1 MATGYKNLSDTLAFQ
16 QLNALSKH
24 SMMTLTLDSSRL
36 KSMTVSMGMGLFYN
50 YAAKL
55 VDETSLMALQD
66 LADEMD
72 VVGQYRQLLAGEVM
86 NGSEQ
91 RMVLH
96 HLTRGQL
103 GSAVISQGRD
113 KRLFYEQQRQ
123 RISAFAK
130 KIHTGQF
137 RGGTGERFRH
147 VCQVGIGGSALGPR
161 SLYLALAHGAH
172 CREQQYMTASFITN
186 VDPDNASQV
195 LSELDL
201 ASTLFIVV
209 SKSGTTQETFTN
221 EALVCHALQQAN
233 LNPENHL
240 VAVTSESGSIV
251 SDVDYLEHFYLD
263 DYIGGR
269 FSSTSAVGATLL
281 TLAFGA
287 DVFEAL
293 LDGAHHQ
300 DMLALNPCM
309 TENPALLDALIGV
322 YERNCLGYGCS
333 AVLPYSQPLV
343 RFVAH
348 LQQLD
353 MESNGKSVNREGL
366 PLSYDSG
373 PIIFGEP
380 GTNGQHSFYQLLHQ
394 GTQIVPLQ
402 FIGFQNS
409 RGGDDLDVDGSTSQQ
424 KLNANLVAQ
433 IFAFANGKQSSNP
446 NTSFAGQ
453 RPSSLIYG
461 EELTPWV
468 LGALLAHYEN
478 KVMFQGFLWNINS
491 FDQEGVQ
498 LGKQLTKQVLT
509 DYKDAEPINVLA
521 EMLGINTLRNNDNDI
536 ICYSKAG

>member
-1 MATGYKNLSDTLAFQ
+1 MATGYKNLSDTLAFE
-16 QLNALSKH
+16 QLNAQSKH
-24 SMMTLTLDSSRL
+24 SMMTLTLNCSRL
-36 KSMTVSMGMGLFYN
+36 KSMTVPMGMGLFYN

-55 VDETSLMALQD
+55 VDKTSLAGLQN

-72 VVGQYRQLLAGEVM
+72 VLGQYRQLLAGAVM

-113 KRLFYEQQRQ
+113 KRLFYEQQRR
-123 RISAFAK
+123 RISSFAE
-130 KIHTGQF
+130 KIHNGQL
-137 RGGTGERFRH
+137 RGGTGKRFSH
-147 VCQVGIGGSALGPR
+147 VCQIGIGGSALGPR

-186 VDPDNASQV
+186 VDPDNASQI

-201 ASTLFIVV
+201 SSTLFIIV

-221 EALVCHALQQAN
+221 EALVCHALQQVN
-233 LNPENHL
+233 LNPEDHL
-240 VAVTSESGSIV
+240 IAVTSEACSML
-251 SDVDYLEHFYLD
+251 SDVNYLDHFYLD
-263 DYIGGR
+263 DFIGGR

-293 LDGAHHQ
+293 LDGAHYQ
-300 DMLALNPCM
+300 DTLALNPCV
-309 TENPALLDALIGV
+309 TENPALLDALIGI

-353 MESNGKSVNREGL
+353 MESNGKSVNRDGI
-366 PLSYDSG
+366 PIPYDSG

-409 RGGDDLDVDGSTSQQ
+409 RGGDDLLVDGSTSQE

-433 IFAFANGKQSSNP
+433 IFAFANGKQNSNL
-446 NTSFAGQ
+446 NSSFAGQ
-453 RPSSLIYG
+453 RPSSLIHG
-461 EELTPWV
+461 EQLTPWV
-468 LGALLAHYEN
+468 LGALLAHFEN

-498 LGKQLTKQVLT
+498 LGKQLTKQILT
-509 DYKDAEPINVLA
+509 DYMDAEPLNILA
-521 EMLGINTLRNNDNDI
+521 EMLGVNTARHRDKHTS
-536 ICYSKAG
+536 CYSKAG

>member
-55 VDETSLMALQD
+55 VDETSLTVLQD

-72 VVGQYRQLLAGEVM
+72 VVGQYRQLLAGAVM

-123 RISAFAK
+123 RISAFAE
-130 KIHTGQF
+130 KIHTGQL
-137 RGGTGERFRH
+137 RGGTGKRFRH
-147 VCQVGIGGSALGPR
+147 VCQIGIGGSALGPR

-195 LSELDL
+195 LAELDL

-221 EALVCHALQQAN
+221 EALVCHALQHAN
-233 LNPENHL
+233 LAPEDHL
-240 VAVTSESGSIV
+240 VAVTSESSSIV

-263 DYIGGR
+263 DFIGGR

-300 DMLALNPCM
+300 DMLALNPSM

-322 YERNCLGYGCS
+322 YERNILGYGCS

-353 MESNGKSVNREGL
+353 MESNGKSVNRDGV
-366 PLSYDSG
+366 PLSYDSA

-402 FIGFQNS
+402 FIGFQIS
-409 RGGDDLDVDGSTSQQ
+409 RGGDDLHVDGSTSQE

-433 IFAFANGKQSSNP
+433 IFAFANGEQNSNP
-446 NTSFAGQ
+446 NKSFSGQ

-461 EELTPWV
+461 KELTPWV
-468 LGALLAHYEN
+468 LGALLAHFEN

-498 LGKQLTKQVLT
+498 LGKQLTKRVLT
-509 DYKDAEPINVLA
+509 DYKDAEPLNVLA
-521 EMLGINTLRNNDNDI
+521 EMLGIDTLRHNDDHI
-536 ICYSKAG
+536 TCYSKTG